1 MNGGGNI
8 LVNNG
13 FVKDGSWSQIGRNEY
28 YYYLEHSNLMSTKKR
43 RIKAWNSIL
52 EEWDTL
58 YNMDWEDFQDYLKYD
73 NSIYIIYIYNISFT
87 RAGGNFFL
95 NSPYL
100 D

>member
-28 YYYLEHSNLMSTKKR
+28 YYYLEHSNFMSTKIR

-52 EEWDTL
+52 EEWNTL

-73 NSIYIIYIYNISFT
+73 ISIYLSFT
-87 RAGGNFFL
+87 RAGGHFFL
-95 NSPYL
+95 NSPFWT
-100 D
+100 